1 MTTLVKSF
9 PTHAVRALLVLTVVG
24 LAACTGSSVAETP
37 PASVAL
43 AVPPQVVTL
52 PSAAPTAIPTDEA
65 LSPSPDASEP
75 ASAEPSAVPTA
86 IDPCQ
91 LITAEEAGTL
101 AHATFGPG
109 KEETLKGNSK
119 MCTYGAK
126 TKNVFE
132 VIVAIAPD
140 VATAKKQEASAE
152 ADLKANA
159 ADLEQGMTITK
170 LPGIRPGHGRGPPGA
185 QAQYHR
191 RLRTGDLRPP
201 GDLVLRLQRPRPRW
215 VGSLGGRD
223 EVRGDDGP
231 RQAAVDVPGGNM
243 ALPALRR
250 QCSLLRWDPAGALH
264 GRDALL
270 VAAPVPGAD
279 RVGL

>member
-43 AVPPQVVTL
+43 GVNPPPVVTL
-52 PSAAPTAIPTDEA
+52 PSAVPSEGPSGEA
-65 LSPSPDASEP
+65 TSPSPDASP
-75 ASAEPSAVPTA
+75 AASAEASAVPTS

-170 LPGIRPGHGRGPPGA
+170 FPGFAPDTDAVLLELKPNTIGVGGRA
-185 QAQYHR
+185 IYV
-191 RLRTGDLRPP
+191 LRGTSFFGFS
-201 GDLVLRLQRPRPRW
+201 DLVLG
-215 VGSLGGRD
+215 GSA
-223 EVRGDDGP
+223 P
-231 RQAAVDVPGGNM
+231 SAAAIKAEAMTVLDK
-243 ALPALRR
+243 LP
-250 QCSLLRWDPAGALH
+250 
-264 GRDALL
+264 
-270 VAAPVPGAD
+270 
-279 RVGL
+279 